1 MRIKQYISQGNV
13 QGKGTAVHSLGGEK
27 RTAATIPKTDQ
38 LIWQATGEVGNALI
52 AIDKR
57 MEEAKRVD
65 EITNKQ
71 VQIGEEF
78 SKLDSY
84 MQSEEF
90 LSTHKYDK
98 YGEYR
103 DEQAKAIKERIY
115 GDLEDRKTI
124 DAVDKMWGESNLRNK
139 TRVKGHERKMQ
150 VEEGM
155 ADTYSNLTILKANFL
170 RSSANA
176 DVRSADEAVQNAE
189 TLIAAKV
196 SAGYFNKAQ
205 GFKLLNEF
213 RESTTITMWQQNIE
227 TDPGMV
233 KDELQK
239 PQKNLPEDTRLQLL
253 DQARTAYGK
262 RRGETL
268 TNKAYGDLMTK
279 YGDDYEKM
287 TTEIMDPK
295 KHKDLDEKERSS
307 LRQIFNNLDSDKKS
321 KVKAKELEEK
331 RKKEQKEEKKKAY
344 KNKMANDLFKLDND
358 FDGRLDYI
366 NNMPAEFGDDKR
378 AELKRLKADMKA
390 AKTGNKTEPYND
402 AEKEIID
409 KITFEPGSVDINDVR
424 DTGQNTENREKL
436 AKKLAAAKKKGTYQK
451 KLETGMSDF
460 RQKAIDS
467 EWYYSEKDK
476 KEIDGLFYKQLED
489 IDEFFANNPNPT
501 YKEVSDFKDKILTPE
516 YAKQVINM
524 AVNRVAVPKKPKQI
538 QTVTTK
544 AQYDALPSGTVYIN
558 NGKQYRKQ

>member
-38 LIWQATGEVGNALI
+38 LTWQATGEVGNALI

-262 RRGETL
+262 RKSDTITSRV
-268 TNKAYGDLMTK
+268 YGDMINK
-279 YGDDYEKM
+279 YGTDYRGMAKDVM
-287 TTEIMDPK
+287 NPN
-295 KHKDLDEKERSS
+295 KHKNLNLQERKYLNSTFNSMKNNQEADIKEY
-307 LRQIFNNLDSDKKS
+307 
-321 KVKAKELEEK
+321 KAKGREDELESIYLSK
-331 RKKEQKEEKKKAY
+331 NPLDKFKILKESKFLSAADKI
-344 KNKMANDLFKLDND
+344 KLEAQLTKPQVFETN
-358 FDGRLDYI
+358 
-366 NNMPAEFGDDKR
+366 
-378 AELKRLKADMKA
+378 AELKRKLTLNLYNGKITDKSYLDQFYGHGLDHEDHKELRGMLDKKVSKDPIMKA
-390 AKTGNKTEPYND
+390 GMDTFNTLFGKEFAYDKDNGIEQTYFYKEAAQENALEYLIASRPKD
-402 AEKEIID
+402 AREANQIVASWFETQKEGGFNFNPTWWLGTDPWFNVGGEEIS
-409 KITFEPGSVDINDVR
+409 K
-424 DTGQNTENREKL
+424 
-436 AKKLAAAKKKGTYQK
+436 AKK
-451 KLETGMSDF
+451 
-460 RQKAIDS
+460 
-467 EWYYSEKDK
+467 
-476 KEIDGLFYKQLED
+476 
-489 IDEFFANNPNPT
+489 
-501 YKEVSDFKDKILTPE
+501 
-516 YAKQVINM
+516 M
-524 AVNRVAVPKKPKQI
+524 AEEGVPI
-538 QTVTTK
+538 
-544 AQYDALPSGTVYIN
+544 PSTDPLG
-558 NGKQYRKQ
+558 RK